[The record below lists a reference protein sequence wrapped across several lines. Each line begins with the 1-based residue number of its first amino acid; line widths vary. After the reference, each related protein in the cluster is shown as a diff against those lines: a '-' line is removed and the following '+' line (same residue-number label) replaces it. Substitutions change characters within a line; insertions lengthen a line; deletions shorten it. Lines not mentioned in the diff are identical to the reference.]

1 MREDVRSEVGEIPA
15 IRGLRGVAV
24 LWVVLF
30 HYVVIRE
37 ASGTPDPWIE
47 ALRRVPALDVLV
59 RNGYLGVDLFFL
71 ISGFLLALPWLV
83 HAREGLAAPSAAGF
97 YARRIRR
104 IVPAYYV
111 QLLVLFLVVLP
122 LDLGPTYW
130 RHDLYVYLWNGV
142 AHGLFLQDT
151 SPLTSGA
158 IVLNGALWTL
168 PVEAQFYALLPLAA
182 PLFVRAPRTALAAA
196 IAISLGWQWAGAHD
210 LAPIVRAEVAL
221 GAHWHWTE
229 ENVREILAMQLPA
242 YVGHFALGIAL
253 ARAWLDARGRIAAPR
268 RRIGLAL
275 AALAAMLVLGA
286 AVAGRVPVPRE
297 HLRMVPALALAV
309 LLYAVVSSRGPV
321 VRRIFAGGPLA
332 FAGDVSYSAYLYH
345 APILVLWSIHPSV
358 FRGWLALPGML
369 AVIGVAAWMSWRWVE
384 QPFLRSAMRHRKD
397 RPAAIAAEE
406 LALSAPRAPSSSA
419 SSSRP

>member
-1 MREDVRSEVGEIPA
+1 MREDVRSEVGDIPA

-30 HYVVIRE
+30 HYVGLRE
-37 ASGTPDPWIE
+37 ASGARDPWIE

-83 HAREGLAAPSAAGF
+83 HARDGLAAPSAAGF

-104 IVPAYYV
+104 IVPAYYA

-122 LDLGPTYW
+122 LYLGPTYW

-158 IVLNGALWTL
+158 ILLNGALWTL
-168 PVEAQFYALLPLAA
+168 PVEVQFYVLLPLAA
-182 PLFVRAPRTALAAA
+182 PLFVRAPRAVLAAA
-196 IAISLGWQWAGAHD
+196 IAFSLAWQWAGAHD
-210 LAPIVRAEVAL
+210 LAPIVRAELAL

-242 YVGHFALGIAL
+242 YLGHFALGIAL
-253 ARAWLDARGRIAAPR
+253 GRAWLGARERIATRPR
-268 RRIGLAL
+268 RIALAIAAFGAMLAL
-275 AALAAMLVLGA
+275 AAALSD
-286 AVAGRVPVPRE
+286 RVPVPHE
-297 HLRMVPALALAV
+297 HLRMAPALALAA
-309 LLYAVVSSRGPV
+309 LLYAVVSSRGPI
-321 VRRIFAGGPLA
+321 VRRIFARGPLA

-345 APILVLWSIHPSV
+345 APILVLWSIHPSIL
-358 FRGWLALPGML
+358 RGWLSLPGML
-369 AVIGVAAWMSWRWVE
+369 AVIGAAAWISWMWVE
-384 QPFLRSAMRHRKD
+384 RPFLRSAMRHRED
-397 RPAAIAAEE
+397 PSAGLAEEE
-406 LALSAPRAPSSSA
+406 LALSAPQAPPSSSSA
-419 SSSRP
+419 TRP